1 MEHNRWSK
9 SVMGNQTNAYQSHVV
24 GGRYLLG
31 PPLGRGG
38 MAEVRQSQD
47 QNLERPVAIKIL
59 RADLASNPALRA
71 RFEGEARSAA
81 RLRHPHVVSVFDTGE
96 DDGVPFIVM
105 ELLPGDTLA
114 DRIRS
119 GPLAEAT
126 VRRLASQVLGALDAA
141 HSAGIL
147 HRDVKPA
154 NILFDSDGTAKVGDF
169 GIAKSMEA
177 EVETDL
183 TTTGDVLGTPAY
195 VAPERAEGKAAT
207 AVSDLWSLGVVLYEA
222 LTRRRPFSGDS
233 AFAAALA
240 ARQGSITPL
249 SSLRPDLS
257 ARMVQVVERALS
269 PDPADRF
276 ASAADMA
283 TALGVGLAGAGPNRR
298 LADREL
304 TAVGETGL
312 LTATLPLP
320 PEDAAL
326 SPATQRLHAEPGP
339 SPIEA
344 KAPGGAHRK
353 KRRSRTGRW
362 DWLAAGTAA
371 LVTLVALA
379 ASGALSGS
387 SAPATTGHGSTGSIH
402 AARTH
407 SGASTTAPVTTA
419 PPPSLPATTAPPTT
433 APPPTPPAT
442 TAPPTTAPPPGPP
455 ATTAPSE
462 TSPASNDGGNPHG
475 GGQGDQGGGH
485 GHQGGQ
491 GH

>member
-1 MEHNRWSK
+1 MEHNRWST
-9 SVMGNQTNAYQSHVV
+9 SMMTNQTNAHQGHVV
-24 GGRYLLG
+24 GARYLLG
-31 PPLGRGG
+31 PTLGRGG

-47 QNLERPVAIKIL
+47 QNLQRPVAIKLL
-59 RADLASNPALRA
+59 RADLASNPGLRA

-81 RLRHPHVVSVFDTGE
+81 RLRHPHVVSIFDTGE

-119 GPLAEAT
+119 GPLSEAA
-126 VRRLASQVLGALDAA
+126 VRTLASQVLGALDAA

-154 NILFDSDGTAKVGDF
+154 NILFDIDGAAKVGDF

-177 EVETDL
+177 ELETDL

-195 VAPERAEGKAAT
+195 IAPERAEGKAAT

-222 LTRRRPFSGDS
+222 LANRRPFSGDS

-257 ARMVQVVERALS
+257 PRLERVVERALS
-269 PDPADRF
+269 PNPADRF

-298 LADREL
+298 LADGEL
-304 TAVGETGL
+304 AAVGETGQ
-312 LTATLPLP
+312 LTATLRLR

-326 SPATQRLHAEPGP
+326 PPSTQRLDAAPGTR
-339 SPIEA
+339 PIEG
-344 KAPGGAHRK
+344 KGRGGAHRK
-353 KRRSRTGRW
+353 KRRSRARRW
-362 DWLAAGTAA
+362 SWLAAGAAA
-371 LVTLVALA
+371 LATLVALA
-379 ASGALSGS
+379 ASGVLGGS
-387 SAPATTGHGSTGSIH
+387 STPATTGNSSTGSTH
-402 AARTH
+402 PAHSH
-407 SGASTTAPVTTA
+407 SGAPARSSASLPPAT
-419 PPPSLPATTAPPTT
+419 PPST
-433 APPPTPPAT
+433 TPPAT
-442 TAPPTTAPPPGPP
+442 TAPPPSQPAVSPTTAPPPSQP
-455 ATTAPSE
+455 ATTAPPE
-462 TSPASNDGGNPHG
+462 TSPASNGAGNPHG
-475 GGQGDQGGGH
+475 GGQGDQGAGH
-485 GHQGGQ
+485 GHSGGQ